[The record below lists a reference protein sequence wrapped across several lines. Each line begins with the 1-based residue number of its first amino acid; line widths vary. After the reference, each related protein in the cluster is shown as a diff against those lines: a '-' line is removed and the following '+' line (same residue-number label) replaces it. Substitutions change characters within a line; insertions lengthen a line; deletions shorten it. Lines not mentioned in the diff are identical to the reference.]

1 MSLSRLVSKCG
12 LKPITKVVDAT
23 IKDKDPQMLSNEY
36 RKNLVAI
43 APGDLVRVHLQRV
56 YGTLIS

>member
-1 MSLSRLVSKCG
+1 MCF